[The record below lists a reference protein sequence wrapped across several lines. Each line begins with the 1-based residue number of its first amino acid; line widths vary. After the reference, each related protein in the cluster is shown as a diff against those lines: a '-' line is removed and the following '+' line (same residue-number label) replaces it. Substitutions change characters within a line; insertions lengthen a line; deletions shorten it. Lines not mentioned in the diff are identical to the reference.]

1 MLTSLL
7 WFLLFFG
14 GALALAY
21 HRIDLR
27 RATIYFGAAVLAYLV
42 LGSGGWLIKL
52 PLVLI
57 LAGLIALNLDEQR
70 QSRITAPLLKVYR
83 SMLPNMSATERS
95 AIAAGTTWWDGDLFS
110 GAPRWSK
117 LLTTPAPKLT
127 EEEQAFLDGP
137 VEELCRMLDQ
147 WQITHE
153 LGDLP
158 PEAWQFMKDKGFFA
172 MIIPKSYGGLEFSAF
187 AHSEVLIKIASRS
200 ATACSIVAVP
210 NSLGPAELLL
220 QYGTEEQ
227 KDHYLPRLA
236 TGEDVPCFAL
246 TAPRAG
252 SDATSLTDSGV
263 VCKGKFEGKEV
274 IGIRLNW
281 DKRYITL
288 APVAT
293 VLGLA
298 FRLHDPDHLLGDE
311 SKEDYG
317 ITCALI
323 PTDMPGITIGRRHFP
338 VNIPFQNGP
347 TQGKDVF
354 VPVDYIIGGAKM
366 AGQGWRMLVENL
378 AVGRSISL
386 PSNSTGG
393 AKAATAAT
401 GAYARIRK
409 QFNMPIGYFEG
420 VQEAIA
426 RIVGH
431 TYTMDAARTMTAGAV
446 DLGEKPSVLSA
457 IVKYHCT
464 EMGRRVAEDA
474 MDVHGGKGI
483 MLGPRNYLARGY
495 QVVPV
500 AITVEGANI
509 LTRNMIIFGQGAIR
523 CHPWVMKEM
532 EAAANPDEEEG
543 LREFDRALFG
553 HIGYTLSNA
562 ARSLVLSVTMSKF
575 SDAPST
581 PGTKRF
587 YQHINR
593 FAASFALL
601 ADAAM
606 LTLGGSLKRREAL
619 SARLGDMLSY
629 MYLASSVLKRFE
641 DQGRPEADLPVVEYA
656 CRDLMYRCQDTM
668 HELLRNFPNR
678 VVALFLRGLVFP
690 IGRTYRAPSDQ
701 KRHKVAAL
709 VLSPTETRE
718 RLVNGIYRERQPG
731 NPIGLLDKALEMAVD
746 VEPIEKRIRRAIKE
760 KRISETTVEQQI
772 DDAEKAEIIGK
783 EEAASLREFSEL
795 VYELITVD
803 DFDPHELGIKA
814 YAAKMT
820 SPAKAKS
827 NGKKA
832 GSRKRARRKPAAVA
846 SSQPPA

>member
-1 MLTSLL
+1 MLSSLL

-14 GALALAY
+14 GAIALAY

-27 RATIYFGAAVLAYLV
+27 RATIYFGGATLAYLIF
-42 LGSGGWLIKL
+42 GNGGWLLNL
-52 PLVLI
+52 PLLVV
-57 LAGLIALNLDEQR
+57 LAGLIALNVDDFRL
-70 QSRITAPLLKVYR
+70 SRITTPLLATYR
-83 SMLPNMSATERS
+83 RMLPNMSATERA
-95 AIAAGTTWWDGDLFS
+95 AIEAGTTWWDGDLFS

-117 LLTTPAPKLT
+117 LLTTPAPRLT

-137 VEELCRMLDQ
+137 TEELCRMLDQ
-147 WQITHE
+147 WEITHE
-153 LGDLP
+153 RGDLP
-158 PEAWQFMKDKGFFA
+158 PEVWQFLKDKGFFA

-187 AHSEVLIKIASRS
+187 AHSEVLTKIASRS

-220 QYGTEEQ
+220 HYGTEEQ

-236 TGEDVPCFAL
+236 AGKEVPCFAL

-263 VCKGKFEGKEV
+263 VCKGTFEGKEV

-298 FRLHDPDHLLGDE
+298 FRLYDPEHLLGDE
-311 SKEDYG
+311 STEDYG

-323 PTDMPGITIGRRHFP
+323 PTDLPGITIGRRHFP
-338 VNIPFQNGP
+338 LNIPFQNGP

-354 VPVDYIIGGAKM
+354 VPVDFIIGGAKM
-366 AGQGWRMLVENL
+366 AGHGWRMLVENL

-393 AKAATAAT
+393 AKAAVAAT

-409 QFNMPIGYFEG
+409 QFNMPIGFFEG

-446 DLGEKPSVLSA
+446 DLGERPSVLSA
-457 IVKYHCT
+457 IVKYHVT
-464 EMGRRVAEDA
+464 EMGRKVADDA

-509 LTRNMIIFGQGAIR
+509 LTRSMIIFGQGAIR
-523 CHPWVMKEM
+523 CHPWVIKEM
-532 EAAANPDEEEG
+532 EAAGNPDEAQG
-543 LREFDRALFG
+543 LKDFDKALFG
-553 HIGYTLSNA
+553 HIGYMLSNA
-562 ARSLVLSVTMSKF
+562 ARSLVLATTMSRF
-575 SDAPST
+575 SDAPDT
-581 PGTKRF
+581 PGIKRF
-587 YQHINR
+587 YQHTNR

-606 LTLGGSLKRREAL
+606 LTLGGSLKRREAI

-629 MYLASSVLKRFE
+629 MYLASSVLKRYE
-641 DQGRPEADLPVVEYA
+641 DDGRPEADLPIVEYA
-656 CRDLMYRCQDTM
+656 CRDLLYRCQDSM

-678 VVALFLRGLVFP
+678 VVAFFLRLLVFP
-690 IGRTYRAPSDQ
+690 IGRTYYAPSDL
-701 KRHKVAAL
+701 RAHKVAAM
-709 VLSPTETRE
+709 VLSHTESRE
-718 RLVNGIYRERQPG
+718 RLVDGAYLERQPG
-731 NPIGLLDKALEMAVD
+731 NPVGMLDQALEMALD
-746 VEPIEKRIRRAIKE
+746 MEPIEKRIRRAIKE
-760 KRISETTVEQQI
+760 KKIHESTVEQQI

-783 EEAASLREFSEL
+783 GEAEKLREYTRL
-795 VYELITVD
+795 VFELISVD
-803 DFDPHELGIKA
+803 DFEPHELGVKA
-814 YAAKMT
+814 YAEKTRAAGKKRKT
-820 SPAKAKS
+820 
-827 NGKKA
+827 NGKKTA
-832 GSRKRARRKPAAVA
+832 TRKTRRKPTE
-846 SSQPPA
+846 PPAQPQA

>member
-1 MLTSLL
+1 MLTSLF

-14 GALALAY
+14 GALTLAY

-27 RATIYFGAAVLAYLV
+27 RATIYFGAAVLVYLFF
-42 LGSGGWLIKL
+42 GGGGWLIKL
-52 PLVLI
+52 PLILI
-57 LAGLIALNLDEQR
+57 LAGLIALNVDELR

-83 SMLPNMSATERS
+83 HMLPNMSETERA

-110 GAPRWSK
+110 GAPQWSK
-117 LLTTPAPKLT
+117 LLTTPAPRLT

-158 PEAWQFMKDKGFFA
+158 PEVWQFLKDKGFFA

-187 AHSEVLIKIASRS
+187 AHSEVLVKIASRS

-220 QYGTEEQ
+220 EYGTDEQ
-227 KDHYLPRLA
+227 KNHYLPRLA
-236 TGEDVPCFAL
+236 KGDDVPCFAL

-263 VCKGKFEGKEV
+263 VCKGEFEGKEV
-274 IGIRLNW
+274 VGIRLNW

-298 FRLHDPDHLLGDE
+298 FRLYDPEHLLGDE

-323 PTDMPGITIGRRHFP
+323 PTELPGITIGRRHFP
-338 VNIPFQNGP
+338 INIPFQNGP

-354 VPVDYIIGGAKM
+354 VPVDHIIGGAKM

-393 AKAATAAT
+393 AKAAAGLT

-409 QFNMPIGYFEG
+409 QFDIPIGHFEG

-446 DLGEKPSVLSA
+446 DLGHRPSVLSA

-464 EMGRRVAEDA
+464 EIGRRVAHDA

-509 LTRNMIIFGQGAIR
+509 LTRSMIIFGQGAIR

-532 EAAANPDEEEG
+532 EAAANPDEKEG
-543 LREFDRALFG
+543 LEAFDKALFG

-562 ARSLVLSVTMSKF
+562 ARSLVLAVTMSKL

-581 PGTKRF
+581 PGIKRF
-587 YQHINR
+587 YQGINR

-641 DQGRPEADLPVVEYA
+641 DQGRPAADLPIVEYA
-656 CRDLMYRCQDTM
+656 CRDLLYRCQDTM
-668 HELLRNFPNR
+668 HEFLRNFPNR
-678 VVALFLRGLVFP
+678 VVAFFLRLLVFP
-690 IGRTYRAPSDQ
+690 IGRTYYAPSDM
-701 KRHKVAAL
+701 RAHKVAAL
-709 VLSPTETRE
+709 VLSPTESRE
-718 RLVNGIYRERQPG
+718 RLINGIYRERQPG
-731 NPIGLLDKALEMAVD
+731 NAMGMLDQALDLAIIA
-746 VEPIEKRIRRAIKE
+746 EPIEKRIRRAIKE
-760 KRISETTVEQQI
+760 KRIRKTTVEQQI

-783 EEAASLREFSEL
+783 EEAATLRDFTAQ
-795 VYELITVD
+795 VFELISVD
-803 DFDPHELGIKA
+803 DFEPHELGVKA
-814 YAAKMT
+814 YADKVGSAGKT
-820 SPAKAKS
+820 NQNGEKAAARKS
-827 NGKKA
+827 T
-832 GSRKRARRKPAAVA
+832 RRKPAAVA

>member
-1 MLTSLL
+1 MVTLF

-14 GALALAY
+14 GAITLAY

-27 RATIYFGAAVLAYLV
+27 RATIYTGIAVLAYL
-42 LGSGGWLIKL
+42 LFGAGGWLLK
-52 PLVLI
+52 PLLLIIFAGMVVLNI
-57 LAGLIALNLDEQR
+57 DDLRLA
-70 QSRITAPLLKVYR
+70 RITTPLLKTYR
-83 SMLPNMSATERS
+83 KMLPAMSATEQA
-95 AIAAGTTWWDGDLFS
+95 AIEAGTTWWDGDLFS
-110 GAPRWSK
+110 GAPDWNK
-117 LLTTPAPKLT
+117 LLSVPQPRLT

-137 VEELCRMLDQ
+137 TEELCRMLDQ

-153 LGDLP
+153 IGDLP
-158 PEAWQFMKDKGFFA
+158 PEAWQFLKDKGFFA
-172 MIIPKSYGGLEFSAF
+172 MIIPKSYGGLEFSAY
-187 AHSEVLIKIASRS
+187 AHSQVLIKIGSRS

-220 QYGTEEQ
+220 EYGTEEQ

-236 TGEDVPCFAL
+236 KGDEVPCFAL

-274 IGIRLNW
+274 LGIRLNW

-298 FRLHDPDHLLGDE
+298 FRLYDPDHLLGDE
-311 SKEDYG
+311 SKDDYG

-323 PTDMPGITIGRRHFP
+323 PTQLKGISIGRRHFP
-338 VNIPFQNGP
+338 LNVPFQNGP

-366 AGQGWRMLVENL
+366 AGHGWRMLVENL
-378 AVGRSISL
+378 AVGRAISL

-393 AKAATAAT
+393 AKAAAAAT
-401 GAYARIRK
+401 GSYARIRK

-446 DLGEKPSVLSA
+446 DLGERPSVLSA

-464 EMGRRVAEDA
+464 EMGRQVADDA

-495 QVVPV
+495 QIVPV

-509 LTRNMIIFGQGAIR
+509 LTRSMIIFGQGAIR

-532 EAAANPDEEEG
+532 EAAANTDEKAG
-543 LREFDRALFG
+543 LIEFDKALFG
-553 HIGYTLSNA
+553 HLGYTLSNA
-562 ARSLVLSVTMSKF
+562 ARSFVMALTF
-575 SDAPST
+575 SRYSRAPEIA
-581 PGTKRF
+581 GTKRF

-601 ADAAM
+601 ADASM
-606 LTLGGSLKRREAL
+606 LTLGGSLKRREAI
-619 SARLGDMLSY
+619 SARLGDMLSF
-629 MYLASSVLKRFE
+629 MYLASAVLKRYE
-641 DQGRPEADLPVVEYA
+641 DQGRPVADLPIVEYA
-656 CRDLMYRCQDTM
+656 CRDLLYRCQGAM
-668 HELLRNFPNR
+668 HMLLRNFPNR
-678 VVALFLRGLVFP
+678 GLAFVLRRLVFP
-690 IGRTYRAPSDQ
+690 IGLTYHAPSDI
-701 KRHKVAAL
+701 RERKVAAL
-709 VLSPTETRE
+709 VLSPTDSRE
-718 RLVNGIYRERQPG
+718 RLVDGIYRERQPG
-731 NPIGLLDKALEMAVD
+731 SPIGMLEQALEMAVE

-760 KRISETTVEQQI
+760 KKIGESTIEQQI
-772 DDAEKAEIIGK
+772 DDAEKAAVIDK
-783 EEAASLREFSEL
+783 DEAIQMREFTAI
-795 VYELITVD
+795 VFELISVD
-803 DFDPHELGIKA
+803 DFEPHELGVKSYAEKTRASKKA
-814 YAAKMT
+814 
-820 SPAKAKS
+820 
-827 NGKKA
+827 NGKKKTA
-832 GSRKRARRKPAAVA
+832 ARARPRAAKPASEPA
-846 SSQPPA
+846 QPEA

>member
-1 MLTSLL
+1 MLISVF

-14 GALALAY
+14 GAIALAY

-27 RATIYFGAAVLAYLV
+27 RATIYFGGAVLVYLIF
-42 LGSGGWLIKL
+42 GSGGWLLKL
-52 PLVLI
+52 PLLLI
-57 LAGLIALNLDEQR
+57 LAGLIALNVDDFRL
-70 QSRITAPLLKVYR
+70 SRITTPLLATYR
-83 SMLPNMSATERS
+83 HMLPSMSDTERE
-95 AIAAGTTWWDGDLFS
+95 AIQAGTTWWDGELFS
-110 GAPRWSK
+110 GAPDWNM
-117 LLTTPAPKLT
+117 LLATPAPRLT
-127 EEEQAFLDGP
+127 KEEQAFLDGP
-137 VEELCRMLDQ
+137 TEELCRMLDQ
-147 WQITHE
+147 WQITHD

-158 PEAWQFMKDKGFFA
+158 PEVWTFLKKKGFFA
-172 MIIPKSYGGLEFSAF
+172 MIIPKSYGGLEFSAY
-187 AHSEVLIKIASRS
+187 AHSQVLIKIASRS
-200 ATACSIVAVP
+200 PTACSTVAVP

-220 QYGTEEQ
+220 EYGTDAQ

-236 TGEDVPCFAL
+236 TGEEVPCFAL

-263 VCKGKFEGKEV
+263 VCKGKFKGKEV
-274 IGIRLNW
+274 VGIRLNW

-298 FRLHDPDHLLGDE
+298 FKLYDPEHLLGDE

-323 PTDMPGITIGRRHFP
+323 PTGLPGITIGRRHFP
-338 VNIPFQNGP
+338 LNVPFSNGP

-354 VPVDYIIGGAKM
+354 VPLDHIIGGAKM

-386 PSNSTGG
+386 PSNATGG
-393 AKAATAAT
+393 ALAAAALT

-426 RIVGH
+426 SIVGH
-431 TYTMDAARTMTAGAV
+431 AYTMNAARIMTAGAV
-446 DLGEKPSVLSA
+446 DLGHRPSVLSA

-464 EMGRRVAEDA
+464 EMGRTVANHA

-495 QVVPV
+495 QIVPV

-509 LTRNMIIFGQGAIR
+509 LTRSMIIFGQGAIR

-532 EAAANPDEEEG
+532 EAAANPDEQAG
-543 LREFDRALFG
+543 LVAFDKAVFAHL
-553 HIGYTLSNA
+553 GYTLSNA
-562 ARSLVLSVTMSKF
+562 ARSAVMAVTLSKF
-575 SDAPST
+575 SNAPDI
-581 PGTKRF
+581 PGTRRF

-606 LTLGGSLKRREAL
+606 LTLGGSLKRREAI

-629 MYLASSVLKRFE
+629 MYLASCILKRYE
-641 DQGRPEADLPVVEYA
+641 DQGRPELDLPIVEYA
-656 CRDLMYRCQDTM
+656 CRDLLYKCQDTM
-668 HELLRNFPNR
+668 HGLLRNFPNR
-678 VVALFLRGLVFP
+678 AVAFFLRLLVFP
-690 IGRTYRAPSDQ
+690 IGRTYFAPSDI
-701 KRHKVAAL
+701 RAHKVAAL
-709 VLSPTETRE
+709 VLNPSESRE
-718 RLVNGIYRERQPG
+718 RLIDEIYRERQPA
-731 NPIGLLDKALEMAVD
+731 NAIGQLDMALEMAVE
-746 VEPIEKRIRRAIKE
+746 VEPLEKRIRRAIKE
-760 KRISETTVEQQI
+760 KKILESTIEQQI
-772 DDAEKAEIIGK
+772 DDAEKAEILGK
-783 EEAASLREFSEL
+783 DEAAKLRDFTKL
-795 VYELITVD
+795 VYHIISVD
-803 DFDPHELGIKA
+803 DFEAHELGVKA
-814 YAAKMT
+814 YAAKT
-820 SPAKAKS
+820 KS
-827 NGKKA
+827 TGKRKGNGKKA
-832 GSRKRARRKPAAVA
+832 AAKKPRRRRKPAGEPA
-846 SSQPPA
+846 QPQA